1 MTKELIEQIKNRDYF
16 FKKAKLQ
23 NDEDAWN
30 IAKYLHNLTNA
41 NIRQAKR
48 DFIFG
53 ELETHDKNQ
62 KKIWKVIRKVVP
74 SGKSDARQDILLKDN
89 GLKVEREGG
98 ARFINDYFINV
109 GNFEMPDAESLHS
122 LDQTQ
127 ALSD

>member
-1 MTKELIEQIKNRDYF
+1 M
-16 FKKAKLQ
+16 
-23 NDEDAWN
+23 
-30 IAKYLHNLTNA
+30 HNLTNA

-109 GNFEMPDAESLHS
+109 GNVEMPDAESLHS